1 MVMVNL
7 GSTDDSRYT
16 GYREI
21 TDRDVLDLQCICL
34 CIKYES
40 NTLIFSKVMERKPF
54 FKVEKGP

>member
-21 TDRDVLDLQCICL
+21 TDRDVLDLQCIKLDCCTVDVSEKCWL
-34 CIKYES
+34 TDKKY
-40 NTLIFSKVMERKPF
+40 IDPDQIA
-54 FKVEKGP
+54 P